1 MGLADRAGADPTT
14 TPVLF
19 ESAGFAQRRR
29 YLHPYEGDPV
39 SVEASRYANTTE
51 AHPNLAQHPSNG
63 VLYVALPCFEGRAG
77 QEDAILAPR
86 APQVCIVGPHA
97 FLDLCKYDEGNPATT
112 TTVTSHAHVD
122 ADSLLNALVMQMFV
136 ERVRLAIPYV

>member
-1 MGLADRAGADPTT
+1 
-14 TPVLF
+14 
-19 ESAGFAQRRR
+19 
-29 YLHPYEGDPV
+29 V

-51 AHPNLAQHPSNG
+51 AHPNLPQHPSNG

-77 QEDAILAPR
+77 QEDAILAP
-86 APQVCIVGPHA
+86 PGEILQVCIVGPHA

-112 TTVTSHAHVD
+112 TTVTSHVHVD
-122 ADSLLNALVMQMFV
+122 ADSLLNALVMQMGV